1 MEIPSSRWYS
11 AIDQRRARRRF
22 EPRPVDA
29 NLLDRLRTVCKE
41 FRPFSEVRTVL
52 VNQSPDKV
60 LKGVIGAYG
69 KIKGATAFLAFLGN
83 MKSPYVQERAGYLG
97 ESLILEATALGLGT
111 CWVAGMFR
119 PELAATLAGAGE
131 NEKVIAVSPVGYAAQ
146 HWSMEEKIMTGFG
159 RTHQRKPLGELVR
172 GFEEAKWP
180 PWMEKALEAARLA
193 PSAVNR
199 QPWRFLI
206 GEDNVT
212 VSVDNLSDT
221 YHVSKRLDCGIA
233 MLHLELGALNEGVQ
247 GAWEF
252 LSPPDVSRFRLKRH

>member
-1 MEIPSSRWYS
+1 MEIPYSRWYS

-22 EPRPVDA
+22 DPRPVDS
-29 NLLDRLRTVCKE
+29 NLLNRLHSVCIE
-41 FRPFSEVRTVL
+41 FRPFPEVRAVL

-69 KIKGATAFLAFLGN
+69 KIKGAPAFLAFLGI
-83 MKSPYVQERAGYLG
+83 MESSHVQERVGYLG
-97 ESLILEATALGLGT
+97 EGIVLEATALGLGT

-119 PELAATLAGAGE
+119 PEVAATLAGTGK

-159 RTHQRKPLGELVR
+159 RTHRRKPLSELVN
-172 GFEEAKWP
+172 GLEEVKWT
-180 PWMEKALEAARLA
+180 PWTKKALETARLA

-206 GEDNVT
+206 GRDDVT

-233 MLHLELGALNEGVQ
+233 MLHLEVGALNEGVR
-247 GAWEF
+247 GTWEF
-252 LSPPDVSRFRLKRH
+252 LSPPGVSRFRVKKY